1 MKEINIYLAQQ
12 LANPQTTE
20 TTKTQSGNPS
30 TGQNVPNKGFFGDQ
44 WGLIM
49 MASVFVLMYF
59 LLIFPQ
65 RKEEKKRKAMLA
77 TLQKGDSIVTS
88 SGIIGTVASV
98 KENTVLVNVGDNT
111 RIEFL
116 RTAISSV
123 KNEKT

>member
-20 TTKTQSGNPS
+20 TTKAQSGNPPS
-30 TGQNVPNKGFFGDQ
+30 GQNVQNKGFFGDQ

-65 RKEEKKRKAMLA
+65 RKEEKKRKAMLS